1 MAAAELRL
9 RLATSTARF
18 DEMKRA
24 GATILK
30 SSDLQPIQLVWQ
42 RDVLPRHPLCSPQE
56 VACHRIEGG
65 RGVRVGRGLGVGVV
79 LGVGV
84 GVGLGVGVGVPT
96 LCTSNEPLSMRP
108 LTTRAKPGPRWS

>member
-65 RGVRVGRGLGVGVV
+65 RGVRVGRGLGVG
-79 LGVGV
+79 
-84 GVGLGVGVGVPT
+84 LGVGVGVPT